1 MFAQHAEMWHECKS
15 LHDVCVCAQS
25 QHCRQPGVLRWSDW
39 DGVSRVFQERET
51 STQRE
56 LGPTWSVLSSMLLII
71 FVSYLNSL
79 SVHWKSSP
87 CSFCCTLSVFVSGPR
102 MNGQSR
108 MDRHMAG
115 YESATT
121 VMSSELDTTSFC
133 DSEDD
138 DTMSRSEQMSFL
150 LF

>member
-1 MFAQHAEMWHECKS
+1 MWHECKS
-15 LHDVCVCAQS
+15 LHDVCVCVCVHSPNNAGSLDSLDDQTETES
-25 QHCRQPGVLRWSDW
+25 VVSFRRERPRPRESLDQHGLFC
-39 DGVSRVFQERET
+39 
-51 STQRE
+51 
-56 LGPTWSVLSSMLLII
+56 LLWFI
-71 FVSYLNSL
+71 FVRYLNSL
-79 SVHWKSSP
+79 SVHWQSSP

-108 MDRHMAG
+108 MDRHLAG

-133 DSEDD
+133 DSDED
-138 DTMSRSEQMSFL
+138 DTMSRSEQVSFL